1 MHFIKTIISLFSF
14 THLVAARLDGS
25 DSGLT
30 RREMAEAAHEEY
42 LAARDEYIEKRDLF
56 QRAKRAGKGGN
67 VNRALWESWS
77 ASVWMGR
84 RENTNPAGLAL
95 LVTPEIHPVFANKPY
110 LGIAGNIR

>member
-1 MHFIKTIISLFSF
+1 MRFIKTIISLFSF

-56 QRAKRAGKGGN
+56 QR
-67 VNRALWESWS
+67 VS
-77 ASVWMGR
+77 
-84 RENTNPAGLAL
+84 
-95 LVTPEIHPVFANKPY
+95 IHS
-110 LGIAGNIR
+110 